1 MRTIPTFAGIALTL
15 VAAGAVMAASPAP
28 TPAPAATPAPAKA
41 AAPAKTPAAATST
54 AATSTAATS
63 TAASSAATTL
73 SAAIR
78 PLNVTTG
85 TTTVTQAADGS
96 GTITVTL
103 HGLVPDAAWSVD
115 IDSGTSLRFND
126 LNRVDIATRNGTGV
140 EKVSSDTFRIHLT
153 ASEMKRFNSERS
165 KNGVTVLVSDGTNRS
180 AAVFAAG

>member
-41 AAPAKTPAAATST
+41 SAPAKAPAAASPTS
-54 AATSTAATS
+54 
-63 TAASSAATTL
+63 SSAAMTL
-73 SAAIR
+73 SAAIK

-85 TTTVTQAADGS
+85 TTTVTQAADGT

-126 LNRVDIATRNGTGV
+126 LNRVDIATRNGMGV

-180 AAVFAAG
+180 AAVFTAG